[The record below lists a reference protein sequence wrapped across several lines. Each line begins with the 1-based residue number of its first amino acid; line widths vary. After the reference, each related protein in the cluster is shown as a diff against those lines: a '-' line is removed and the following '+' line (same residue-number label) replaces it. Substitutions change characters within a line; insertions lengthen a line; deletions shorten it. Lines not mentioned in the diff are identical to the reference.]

1 MPAAR
6 QSASETS
13 AGDGPSAAAGALEAI
28 LLAAGE
34 SRRMGYPKPLL
45 RLGSRT
51 FIEVLVAAMLPS
63 VARLIVVVGAHAGAV
78 RGAISF
84 DPRVAVVENSDYL
97 RGQLSSIK
105 VGLAHVRPDAA
116 GVLIHLADHP
126 MVTADTFAAVI
137 DGYRR
142 AGGRWRHAW
151 APAARPQGCIAIAR
165 YQGRRGHPVLFSREL
180 FGELAA
186 APEDQGARVVVAAD
200 PARVAYVDV
209 NDAGVVID
217 LDTPEDL
224 ERAGLAR
231 PPRQL

>member
-1 MPAAR
+1 VSAAR
-6 QSASETS
+6 QSASEAS
-13 AGDGPSAAAGALEAI
+13 GCDGPSAAASALEGI

-51 FIEVLVAAMLPS
+51 FIEILVSAMLPG
-63 VARLIVVVGAHAGAV
+63 VARLIVVVGARAGAV
-78 RGAISF
+78 RGAISL
-84 DPRVAVVENSDYL
+84 DPRVAVVENPDYL

-105 VGLAHVRPDAA
+105 VALAHVRPDAA
-116 GVLIHLADHP
+116 GALIHLADHP
-126 MVTADTFAAVI
+126 MVRADTFAAVI

-142 AGGRWRHAW
+142 SGGR
-151 APAARPQGCIAIAR
+151 IAIAR

-200 PARVAYVDV
+200 PARVTYVDV
-209 NDAGVVID
+209 DDAGVVTD

-231 PPRQL
+231 PPRQP

>member
-1 MPAAR
+1 VRIDSVGKGR
-6 QSASETS
+6 QVPGASPGVVGV
-13 AGDGPSAAAGALEAI
+13 AVEAI

-51 FIEVLVAAMLPS
+51 FIEILAAAMLQS
-63 VARLIVVVGAHAGAV
+63 AARLIVVVGAHAGAV
-78 RGAISF
+78 RDAVPD
-84 DPRVAVVENSDYL
+84 DPRIVVVENPGYL

-105 VGLAHVRPDAA
+105 AALPHVSPDAGGA
-116 GVLIHLADHP
+116 LVHLADHP
-126 MVTADTFAAVI
+126 MVRAKTFAAVI

-142 AGGRWRHAW
+142 LQK
-151 APAARPQGCIAIAR
+151 PIAIAR
-165 YQGRRGHPVLFSREL
+165 YHGRRGHPVLFAREL

-200 PARVAYVDV
+200 PARVAYIDVD
-209 NDAGVVID
+209 DPGVLTD

-224 ERAGLAR
+224 ERAGLGR
-231 PPRQL
+231 PPRPS

>member
-1 MPAAR
+1 MRSDPVGVAR
-6 QSASETS
+6 Q
-13 AGDGPSAAAGALEAI
+13 AGSGPLAAGVPFEAI

-51 FIEVLVAAMLPS
+51 FIEILAATMLQS
-63 VARLIVVVGAHAGAV
+63 VARLIVVVGAHAGPV
-78 RGAISF
+78 RGAIPA
-84 DPRVAVVENSDYL
+84 DPRIAVVENPDYL

-105 VGLAHVRPDAA
+105 AALAHVGPDAGGA
-116 GVLIHLADHP
+116 LIHLADHP
-126 MVTADTFAAVI
+126 MVRAETFAAVI

-142 AGGRWRHAW
+142 LGR
-151 APAARPQGCIAIAR
+151 PIVIAR
-165 YQGRRGHPVLFSREL
+165 YQGRRGHPVLFAREL

-186 APEDQGARVVVAAD
+186 APEDQGARAVVAAD

-209 NDAGVVID
+209 DDPGVLTD

-224 ERAGLAR
+224 DRAGLAR
-231 PPRQL
+231 PPGQAECQAGVAPDRRSAR

>member
-1 MPAAR
+1 MGSDPVVAAR
-6 QSASETS
+6 QARSGPPAASA
-13 AGDGPSAAAGALEAI
+13 PFEAI

-34 SRRMGYPKPLL
+34 SRRMGFPKPLL
-45 RLGSRT
+45 RLGSHT
-51 FIEVLVAAMLPS
+51 FIEILADAMLQS

-78 RGAISF
+78 RGAIPD
-84 DPRVAVVENSDYL
+84 DPRILVVENSDFL

-105 VGLAHVRPDAA
+105 AALPRVGPQAA
-116 GVLIHLADHP
+116 GALIHLADHP
-126 MVTADTFAAVI
+126 MVRAETFTAVI

-142 AGGRWRHAW
+142 LGR
-151 APAARPQGCIAIAR
+151 PIAIAR
-165 YQGRRGHPVLFSREL
+165 YHGRRGHPVVFAREL

-186 APEDQGARVVVAAD
+186 VPEEQGARAVVVAD

-209 NDAGVVID
+209 DDPGVLTD

-231 PPRQL
+231 PPAGSSAR

>member
-1 MPAAR
+1 VGSDPVVAAR
-6 QSASETS
+6 Q
-13 AGDGPSAAAGALEAI
+13 AGSGPSAAGTPFEAI

-45 RLGSRT
+45 KLGSRT
-51 FIEVLVAAMLPS
+51 FVEILAAAMLQS

-78 RGAISF
+78 RAAIPV
-84 DPRVAVVENSDYL
+84 DPRIVIVENPNYL

-105 VGLAHVRPDAA
+105 TALPHVGLEAA
-116 GVLIHLADHP
+116 GALIHLADHP
-126 MVTADTFAAVI
+126 MVRAETFAAVI

-142 AGGRWRHAW
+142 LGR
-151 APAARPQGCIAIAR
+151 PIAIAR
-165 YQGRRGHPVLFSREL
+165 YRGRRGHPALFAREL

-186 APEDQGARVVVAAD
+186 APEEQGARAVVAAN

-209 NDAGVVID
+209 DDPGVLTD

-231 PPRQL
+231 PPGESSAR

>member
-1 MPAAR
+1 MRSDPVVAAR
-6 QSASETS
+6 R
-13 AGDGPSAAAGALEAI
+13 AGSGPSGGAGAPVEAI

-51 FIEVLVAAMLPS
+51 FIEILAGAMLQS
-63 VARLIVVVGAHAGAV
+63 VARLIVVVGAHADAV
-78 RGAISF
+78 RGAVPA
-84 DPRVAVVENSDYL
+84 DPRITVVENPDYL

-105 VGLAHVRPDAA
+105 AALPHVGPDAGGA
-116 GVLIHLADHP
+116 LIHLADHP
-126 MVTADTFAAVI
+126 MVRAETFAAVI

-142 AGGRWRHAW
+142 LGR
-151 APAARPQGCIAIAR
+151 PIAIAR
-165 YQGRRGHPVLFSREL
+165 YQGRRGHPVLFARGL
-180 FGELAA
+180 FAELAA

-209 NDAGVVID
+209 DDPGVLTD

-231 PPRQL
+231 PPRQA